1 MTNTFVIANLVA
13 QSHLGAAYS
22 ALPNAPVLPVVERAS
37 RLHRLTTPIR
47 RPVQRFTAPTQQP
60 ACS

>member
-13 QSHLGAAYS
+13 QSHLETAYS

-37 RLHRLTTPIR
+37 RLRRLTALVR
-47 RPVQRFTAPTQQP
+47 GLGQRFAAPNQQP